1 MSSPR
6 GRAGGQVTD
15 EGESE
20 RSFHMSDQAGSQ
32 ELIELNRRYTFF
44 SWSVQSAVKPLA
56 VVGAKGCYFWDADG
70 KRYLDFSSQLMN
82 VNTGHQHPKVV
93 AAIREQ
99 AERLCY
105 AYPGMATQP
114 RGELGRLLADVTP
127 GDLSKTFFTLG
138 GAEAVDNAIKL
149 ARVYTGRQKIVTR
162 YRSYHGATYGAISA
176 TGDPRRLPVEPG
188 IPGIVRVF
196 DPYCYRCV
204 FGQEPASCHRECIT
218 HIEEVI
224 RFEGP
229 DRVAAILFEGVT
241 GSSGIFVPP
250 DDYWPRL
257 REMCDKYGIL
267 LISDEVM
274 SGFGRTGEWFAVNNW
289 QVVPDMMVV
298 AKGLTSGHIPLGAV
312 IVSQPIADHFED
324 RYLPLGLTYGAHTL
338 ACAAGV
344 ATIQAYREDGL
355 IENAKHLGQTLGR
368 SLEALKE
375 KHPSVGDVRYI
386 GLFSVIELVKD
397 KNTREPLAPWNAK
410 PEELG
415 VMADVLPALRE
426 RGLSTFV
433 KWNWIFVVPPLC
445 ITEEELRTGLSIID
459 EVLEITDKEAQ

>member
-1 MSSPR
+1 M
-6 GRAGGQVTD
+6 T
-15 EGESE
+15 GES
-20 RSFHMSDQAGSQ
+20 RAQ
-32 ELIELNRRYTFF
+32 ELIDLNRRYTFF

-56 VVGAKGCYFWDADG
+56 VVRAKGSYFWDAEG
-70 KRYLDFSSQLMN
+70 KRYLDFASQLMN

-93 AAIREQ
+93 AAIKQQ
-99 AERLCY
+99 ADKLCY
-105 AYPGMATQP
+105 AYPGLATEP
-114 RGELGRLLADVTP
+114 RGELGRLLAEVTP
-127 GDLSKTFFTLG
+127 GDLTKTFFTLG
-138 GAEAVDNAIKL
+138 GADAVDNAIKL
-149 ARVYTGRQKIVTR
+149 ARLYTGRQKVMTR

-204 FGQEPASCHRECIT
+204 FGREPESCHRECIT
-218 HIEEVI
+218 HIEAVI

-229 DRVAAILFEGVT
+229 DRVAALLFEGVT
-241 GSSGIFVPP
+241 GTSGIFVPP

-257 REMCDKYGIL
+257 REMCDKYAIV

-274 SGFGRTGEWFAVNNW
+274 SGFGRTGEWFAVDNW

-298 AKGLTSGHIPLGAV
+298 AKGLTSGHVPLGAV

-324 RYLPLGLTYGAHTL
+324 RYLPLGLTYSAHTL

-344 ATIQAYREDGL
+344 ATIQAYQEDGL
-355 IENAKHLGQTLGR
+355 IDNAKRMGDILGR
-368 SLEALKE
+368 SLEDLKE
-375 KHPSVGDVRYI
+375 KHASVGDVRYI

-397 KNTREPLAPWNAK
+397 KKTREPMAPWNAK

-415 VMADVLPALRE
+415 VMAKVLPALRE

-445 ITEEELRTGLSIID
+445 VTEDELREGLAIID
-459 EVLEITDKEAQ
+459 EVLDITDREASS

>member
-1 MSSPR
+1 MSAK
-6 GRAGGQVTD
+6 GR
-15 EGESE
+15 
-20 RSFHMSDQAGSQ
+20 SQ
-32 ELIELNRRYTFF
+32 ELVDLNRRYTFF

-56 VVGAKGCYFWDADG
+56 VVKARGCYFWDADG

-93 AAIREQ
+93 AAIKDQ

-105 AYPGMATQP
+105 TYPGMATQP
-114 RGELGRLLADVTP
+114 RGELGKLLAEVTP
-127 GDLSKTFFTLG
+127 GDLNKTFFTLG

-149 ARVYTGRQKIVTR
+149 ARLYTGRQKVVTR

-204 FGQEPASCHRECIT
+204 FGKERATCHRECIT

-224 RFEGP
+224 KFEGP
-229 DRVAAILFEGVT
+229 DRVAALLFEGVT

-257 REMCDKYGIL
+257 REICDKYGIL

-274 SGFGRTGEWFAVNNW
+274 SGFGRTGEWFAVDNW
-289 QVVPDMMVV
+289 QVVPDIMVV
-298 AKGLTSGHIPLGAV
+298 AKGLTSGHVPLGAV
-312 IVSQPIADHFED
+312 IVSRYIANHFED
-324 RYLPLGLTYGAHTL
+324 RYLPLGLTYSAHTL

-344 ATIQAYREDGL
+344 ATIQAYQEDGL
-355 IENAKHLGQTLGR
+355 VENAKRMGQALGR
-368 SLEALKE
+368 GLEALKE
-375 KHPSVGDVRYI
+375 KHSSVGEVRYI

-397 KNTREPLAPWNAK
+397 KKTREPLAPWNAK

-415 VMADVLPALRE
+415 VMAEVLPALRE

-445 ITEEELRTGLSIID
+445 VTEEQLREGLSIID
-459 EVLEITDKEAQ
+459 EVLAMTDREAR